1 MLADWTLCKKRQT
14 DGVGG
19 REPGNNQHPMQLF
32 YQTFA
37 VLPLSSPCSYS
48 ATLAR
53 TRYRMKQPK
62 KSQNFNNRSGIR
74 SFVWASNPGVHLPVA
89 LAVQCCWWRR
99 TSALLPSFPPCS
111 LTPKPPQPTEIATSF
126 LWLVKPYLRSTV
138 QREQQEKTAQ
148 RISALSIYNRPSSG
162 FRLSRFS
169 LN

>member
-1 MLADWTLCKKRQT
+1 MLFASAEVVQKEADRWI
-14 DGVGG
+14 GG
-19 REPGNNQHPMQLF
+19 HGPGNNQHPMQLF

-99 TSALLPSFPPCS
+99 TSALLQSFPPCS

-126 LWLVKPYLRSTV
+126 LWLVEPTYDQLFKENCTADQCIKYLHTTV
-138 QREQQEKTAQ
+138 Q
-148 RISALSIYNRPSSG
+148 ALA
-162 FRLSRFS
+162 FRLFRFLP